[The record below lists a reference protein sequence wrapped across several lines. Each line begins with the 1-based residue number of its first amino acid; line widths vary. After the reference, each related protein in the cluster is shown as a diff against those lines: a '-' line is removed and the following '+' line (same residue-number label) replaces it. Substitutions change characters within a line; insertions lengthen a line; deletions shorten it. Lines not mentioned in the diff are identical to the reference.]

1 MSKFWMTVED
11 PTYDDDGILVDE
23 DAEWEDIDATVAEFE
38 ALQRGAELENFDPF
52 ETVNS

>member
-11 PTYDDDGILVDE
+11 PDYDEDGILIDE
-23 DAEWEDIDATVAEFE
+23 AAIDEYEELEYA
-38 ALQRGAELENFDPF
+38 RELENFDPF

>member
-11 PTYDDDGILVDE
+11 PDYDEDGILIDE
-23 DAEWEDIDATVAEFE
+23 DAEFEDLVDEYEAE
-38 ALQRGAELENFDPF
+38 LYSQELENFDPF